1 MSTPRVEVDRDQ
13 VQRRTVAILTV
24 TQALGGLGIAI
35 GIAVAAVLAEEVS
48 GSESK
53 AGLAQTFQVLGT
65 AFASY
70 ALARVMGVYGRR
82 IGLVLGFVAGAAGA
96 LLCVLGGQL
105 ESLPV
110 LLLGLFLL
118 GTITAANL
126 QSRYAA
132 ADLARP
138 EHRARA
144 LSTVVWATTIG
155 AVLGPNLAGASGNLA
170 ESLGLPSLTGPF
182 LITLVATL
190 VAVAVVGTMLRP
202 DPLLLARE
210 LEGVSTTPPTGT
222 SWSRVKGV
230 LGERPAVV
238 AGVLALSSAHAVMV
252 GVMVMTPIH
261 MKHGDASLNVI
272 GMVISVHVL
281 GMFAFAPF
289 VGALTDRIGA
299 PRTITA
305 GGAML
310 ALSMYLAG
318 SSPEGSSWQIFAG
331 LFLLGLGWSFCTVAG
346 SALLTAATPI
356 EARTDIQGAA
366 DLIMNLSAASAG
378 ALAGVVVGW
387 RGFDFL
393 NLLASVLLAGVV
405 VAVVLARDTSHL
417 TAASGGEPAEAS

>member
-1 MSTPRVEVDRDQ
+1 MSTPAAGVDRDQ

-48 GSESK
+48 GSASK

-70 ALARVMGVYGRR
+70 ALARVMGAHGRR
-82 IGLVLGFVAGAAGA
+82 VGLVLGFVAGSVGS

-105 ESLPV
+105 ESLPI

-170 ESLGLPSLTGPF
+170 DAIGLPPLTGPF
-182 LITLVATL
+182 LVTLVATL
-190 VAVAVVGTMLRP
+190 VAVVVVGTMLRP

-210 LEGVSTTPPTGT
+210 LDAVSATPPQGT
-222 SWSRVKGV
+222 SWSRVRRV

-238 AGVLALSSAHAVMV
+238 AGVLSLSSAHAVMV

-261 MKHGDASLNVI
+261 MKHGEASLNLI
-272 GMVISVHVL
+272 GLVISVHVL
-281 GMFAFAPF
+281 GMFAFAPL
-289 VGALTDRIGA
+289 VGALTDKVGP

-305 GGAML
+305 GGVL
-310 ALSMYLAG
+310 LVLSLYLAG
-318 SSPEGSSWQIFAG
+318 SSPEGSSWQIFGG
-331 LFLLGLGWSFCTVAG
+331 LFLLGLGWSFCTISG
-346 SALLTAATPI
+346 SALLTVATPI

-393 NLLASVLLAGVV
+393 NLLAAVLLAGVA
-405 VAVVLARDTSHL
+405 VAVVLSRDTSHL
-417 TAASGGEPAEAS
+417 TPSGGEPAQAS